1 VKAIPEHCCS
11 PMNLTEANVGDKK
24 EQKNCYGVRCH
35 VDCLAMKI
43 ELDDRFVLDRGSEIK
58 KLGKGNV

>member
-24 EQKNCYGVRCH
+24 KQKNCYGVRFH
-35 VDCLAMKI
+35 GDCLAMKI
-43 ELDDRFVLDRGSEIK
+43 ELDDRFVLDGGSEIK
-58 KLGKGNV
+58 KLGKGKV